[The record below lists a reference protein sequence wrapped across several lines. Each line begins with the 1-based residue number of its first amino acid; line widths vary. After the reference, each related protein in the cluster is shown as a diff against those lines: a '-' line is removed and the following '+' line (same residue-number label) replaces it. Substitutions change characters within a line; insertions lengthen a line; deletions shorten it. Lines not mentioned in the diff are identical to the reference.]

1 MDDQQVGAPLGGLAG
16 DLGRRVDRE
25 QHLATPAPSGSP
37 YTRPTASQSS
47 AVAGGYQPWS
57 RSTTSLS
64 VGMRTG
70 ECCPDPPHLGST
82 HVRREDQRHL
92 RPARGHEEL
101 EKRFSNRAHTVDGTP
116 GFLGF
121 QLLRPVKGEERYFV
135 VTQWADEESF
145 QAWRDGPA
153 IEAHAGQRAKP
164 VGTGAD
170 LLEFEVV
177 MDVKP
182 TS

>member
-1 MDDQQVGAPLGGLAG
+1 M
-16 DLGRRVDRE
+16 
-25 QHLATPAPSGSP
+25 
-37 YTRPTASQSS
+37 
-47 AVAGGYQPWS
+47 
-57 RSTTSLS
+57 S
-64 VGMRTG
+64 VVKINAISV
-70 ECCPDPPHLGST
+70 PP
-82 HVRREDQRHL
+82 E
-92 RPARGHEEL
+92 AYEEL

-182 TS
+182 TA